1 MVSKDVDNFF
11 FYRLSVMCYVRI
23 LISYLRWPTS
33 VTAKVNSHG
42 KIKLT
47 HGKIKLTHG
56 KIELT
61 HGKIKY
67 LINSRQ
73 N

>member
-1 MVSKDVDNFF
+1 MLFIV
-11 FYRLSVMCYVRI
+11 VRPVPPVVR
-23 LISYLRWPTS
+23 LRWPTS

-56 KIELT
+56 KIMLT
-61 HGKIKY
+61 HGKIK
-67 LINSRQ
+67 LTRGKIKLTK
-73 N
+73 